1 MKRIALLSILF
12 AFVLNSFAFAV
23 PAGDVKWFSLKDGT
37 VKAKAEKKPVIVDFF
52 FGAGCPRCEK
62 LEKFIY
68 SDPKIAKKINDD
80 FVPIFIDLTKP
91 LSKEEEELG
100 NTYDYK
106 NDCLMLFLDYDM
118 NILKDPSGK
127 KMCFVDHVEPDIF
140 IGYLDTMKA
149 QMKK

>member
-1 MKRIALLSILF
+1 MKRIALLAILF
-12 AFVLNSFAFAV
+12 AFVLSTSAFAIG
-23 PAGDVKWFSLKDGT
+23 GDVKWFTLKDGT
-37 VKAKAEKKPVIVDFF
+37 AKAKAEKKPVMVDFF

-68 SDPKIAKKINDD
+68 GDPKIAKKINDD
-80 FVPIFIDLTKP
+80 FIPIFIDLTKQI
-91 LSKEEEELG
+91 SKEEEALG
-100 NTYDYK
+100 NKFDYK

-127 KMCFVDHVEPDIF
+127 KMCFVDHIDPDIF
-140 IGYLDTMKA
+140 IGYLDMMKA

>member
-1 MKRIALLSILF
+1 MKKILLPAILF
-12 AFVLNSFAFAV
+12 IFVMGSSAFAV
-23 PAGDVKWFSLKDGT
+23 GGDVRWSSLKDGM
-37 VKAKAEKKPVIVDFF
+37 VKAKAEKKPIIVDFF
-52 FGAGCPRCEK
+52 FGKGCPRCEK

-68 SDPKIAKKINDD
+68 SEPKIAKKINDD

-91 LSKEEEELG
+91 LTKEEEALG
-100 NTYDYK
+100 NKYDYK

-118 NILKDPSGK
+118 NLLKDPTGN

-140 IGYLDTMKA
+140 NGYLDMMKG

>member
-1 MKRIALLSILF
+1 MKRIILLSILF
-12 AFVLNSFAFAV
+12 AFVLSTSAFAV
-23 PAGDVKWFSLKDGT
+23 GGDVKWFSLQDGMA
-37 VKAKAEKKPVIVDFF
+37 KAKAEKKPVIVDFF

-80 FVPIFIDLTKP
+80 FIPIFIDLTKQV
-91 LSKEEEELG
+91 SKEEEELG
-100 NTYDYK
+100 NKYDYK

-127 KMCFVDHVEPDIF
+127 KMCFIDHIEPDIF
-140 IGYLDTMKA
+140 IGYLEMMKE